1 MTEIRIPKSSAESEV
16 SPLSSC
22 NQADED
28 SLTSENSTTETTSH
42 EDPSLKTP
50 ELKSRIGGRPKGSTK
65 VKKKKDKETKSKC
78 TDAIVLEYSRQYN
91 ASKSVGG
98 KVEYGY
104 LERLIDEKKKEFG
117 INISISRRNIRNRTH
132 RGLQTAHHGAKS
144 PLEEVEVALV
154 EICIQ
159 MGKIRQPLSCTE
171 AVTLMNDMIE
181 NTNTKQKLIEFQ
193 QSRKL
198 GTYGFEKGKVTNGWW
213 RGFLRRNEN
222 KLVTKRGEKF
232 ALNRHDWTT
241 LPNIKQMYDV
251 IYDEMVDACVAVS
264 LQHPIFTDINGIPE
278 DHETKRFG
286 LAQPIKITKPE
297 WILFADESGFNT
309 SQKKDGHVGGQRFVV
324 ERGTTP
330 QTMASTTDHK
340 FTLLPFT
347 SASGEAVC
355 CAIIFQGKGTVP
367 ATWRTGIDLSRPS
380 LSGAEADA
388 AIIAVVRR
396 RRRRRR

>member
-1 MTEIRIPKSSAESEV
+1 MPSKLSQRSS
-16 SPLSSC
+16 
-22 NQADED
+22 Q
-28 SLTSENSTTETTSH
+28 TTH
-42 EDPSLKTP
+42 
-50 ELKSRIGGRPKGSTK
+50 
-65 VKKKKDKETKSKC
+65 
-78 TDAIVLEYSRQYN
+78 
-91 ASKSVGG
+91 
-98 KVEYGY
+98 
-104 LERLIDEKKKEFG
+104 
-117 INISISRRNIRNRTH
+117 
-132 RGLQTAHHGAKS
+132 HHGAKS

-171 AVTLMNDMIE
+171 AIALMNDMIK

-198 GTYGFEKGKVTNGWW
+198 GTYGFEKGKVTSGWW
-213 RGFLRRNEN
+213 RGFLRRNED

-232 ALNRHDWTT
+232 AMNRHDWTT
-241 LPNIKQMYDV
+241 LPNIKQMYEV

-264 LQHPIFTDINGIPE
+264 LQIPIFTDINGIPE

-309 SQKKDGHVGGQRFVV
+309 SQKKDGHVGGQKFVV
-324 ERGTTP
+324 EQGTTP

-355 CAIIFQGKGTVP
+355 CAIIFQGKGTVS
-367 ATWRTGIDLSRPS
+367 ATWTTGVDHSVTPILTADGKEFHLELNFGEGKYYPGGPKCKYNGKVVDCLTYTSESGGITGEILVEILTYFDSIDLFPRVPGGPIPVLIVDGHQSCLAPVFVEYINDKNHTWKVC
-380 LSGAEADA
+380 LGVPYATTLWQVGDA
-388 AIIAVVRR
+388 SEQNGMVKL
-396 RRRRRR
+396 

>member
-1 MTEIRIPKSSAESEV
+1 MARASVEDIIAEIRIPKSSAESEV

-28 SLTSENSTTETTSH
+28 SLTSENTTETTSH

-78 TDAIVLEYSRQYN
+78 TDTITFEYSRQHN
-91 ASKSVGG
+91 TAKSVGG
-98 KVEYGY
+98 KVEYGD
-104 LERLIDEKKKEFG
+104 LKRLIDEKKKEFG
-117 INISISRRNIRNRTH
+117 INISISSRTIKNRIQ
-132 RGLQTAHHGAKS
+132 RGSLTTPHGAKS

-159 MGKIRQPLSCTE
+159 MGKIRQPLSCTK
-171 AVTLMNDMIE
+171 AITLMNDMIE

-198 GTYGFEKGKVTNGWW
+198 GTYGFEKGKVTSGWW
-213 RGFLRRNEN
+213 RGFLRRHED

-264 LQHPIFTDINGIPE
+264 LQIPIFTDINGIPE

-297 WILFADESGFNT
+297 WILFADESGFIM
-309 SQKKDGHVGGQRFVV
+309 SQKKDGGMLVVRNLSLNEEQPHRQWHQQQITNLPRSRSLQHLARQFVV
-324 ERGTTP
+324 
-330 QTMASTTDHK
+330 
-340 FTLLPFT
+340 LCNNV
-347 SASGEAVC
+347 SGKRESSC
-355 CAIIFQGKGTVP
+355 H
-367 ATWRTGIDLSRPS
+367 L
-380 LSGAEADA
+380 EN
-388 AIIAVVRR
+388 
-396 RRRRRR
+396 

>member
-1 MTEIRIPKSSAESEV
+1 MIASLQSVGVGITYDALMKRVARASVEVSIAEIRIPKSSAESEV
-16 SPLSSC
+16 SSLSPRE
-22 NQADED
+22 QAAD
-28 SLTSENSTTETTSH
+28 SLTSENTATSH
-42 EDPSLKTP
+42 DDQSLGIP
-50 ELKSRIGGRPKGSTK
+50 ELKSRVGGRPKGSTK
-65 VKKKKDKETKSKC
+65 AKKKNDKETESKC
-78 TDAIVLEYSRQYN
+78 TDSIVMEYSRRYN
-91 ASKSVGG
+91 AAQSVGG

-117 INISISRRNIRNRTH
+117 INISISSRNIRHRTH

-159 MGKIRQPLSCTE
+159 MGKICQPLSCTE
-171 AVTLMNDMIE
+171 AITLMNDMIE

-198 GTYGFEKGKVTNGWW
+198 GAYGFEKGRVTKGWW
-213 RGFLRRNEN
+213 KGFLRRNEN

-251 IYDEMVDACVAVS
+251 IYDEMVDSCVAVS

-309 SQKKDGHVGGQRFVV
+309 SQKRDGHVGGQRFVV

-355 CAIIFQGKGTVP
+355 CAIIFREKEQFRQLGRLVL
-367 ATWRTGIDLSRPS
+367 I
-380 LSGAEADA
+380 
-388 AIIAVVRR
+388 
-396 RRRRRR
+396 